1 MSRVQA
7 VTIRFRQS
15 DTAVAK
21 EDLVLQKYG
30 NCCGRLN
37 YAYRVQEVV
46 TCGRR
51 TRRRSQGACSRIAVW
66 FDELVPKVA

>member
-46 TCGRR
+46 GEEEEEEEEE
-51 TRRRSQGACSRIAVW
+51 A
-66 FDELVPKVA
+66 KVLALALQYGSTSWYPR

>member
-46 TCGRR
+46 GE
-51 TRRRSQGACSRIAVW
+51 GEEEEEA
-66 FDELVPKVA
+66 KVLALALQYGSTSWYLR